1 MDKNQEAANFPS
13 LWIDWT
19 GHIVSFHEEDGYER
33 LDFPS
38 KVENWTMPLKS
49 APMVSA
55 SSKRPSL
62 PEDITYIPKI

>member
-19 GHIVSFHEEDGYER
+19 EHIVSFHEKMDMN
-33 LDFPS
+33 DWIFPLRM
-38 KVENWTMPLKS
+38 KNWTMPLKS

-55 SSKRPSL
+55 SSKLPSL